1 MSEFEEDSTKMQK
14 IHSLIEKSFPNKEVF
29 IESYNSEV
37 KWEVRDKLQ
46 PKELKQ
52 TKKEKI

>member
-1 MSEFEEDSTKMQK
+1 LSEFEEDSTKMQK